1 MTKSEKAERF
11 IRTHNM
17 ISSGDVVVAGV
28 SGGADSMCLLFLLSE
43 LQEKLEFKL
52 KVIHVNHGIRGEEAD
67 EDEKYVVSICKEM
80 GIPCEVVKSD
90 IPKLAREKHLTE
102 EEAGRIVRYE
112 AFEKSGAD
120 RIAVAHHADD
130 VAETML
136 FQLFRG
142 SGLKGAGAIRPVRDK
157 IIRPLLGFTRAEIEE
172 YCKSRYIKWRTDAT
186 NQDVEISRNRIRNVI
201 LPEAEKINP
210 GAAVHLAE
218 TAERLRAAE
227 DFIAEKA
234 DEVYR
239 ENVRETEG
247 CTVLSLGNIHPG
259 ILCEYVIKH
268 CIAVTAGSEKDIT
281 AVHVKDAMELMDGQS
296 GKGIDLPYDVR
307 VRKEFDKLI
316 FEKNIQKD
324 SKNWKDSGN
333 KVISVPENGKI
344 YIDNGECWFFETE
357 SISAEKCLEI
367 EKNPSVIPVDSYT
380 KWFDYDRIKGTVVL
394 RTRLPGDRIAIRGGH
409 RKIKDIFIEKKVP
422 ATERDRMILLADG
435 SEIIWIPGIR
445 MSEAYK
451 ITGATRKVWK
461 VSKKNG

>member
-1 MTKSEKAERF
+1 
-11 IRTHNM
+11 
-17 ISSGDVVVAGV
+17 
-28 SGGADSMCLLFLLSE
+28 MCLLFLLSE

-52 KVIHVNHGIRGEEAD
+52 KVIHVNHGIRGEAAD

-90 IPKLAREKHLTE
+90 IPNLAKEKRLTE

-142 SGLKGAGAIRPVRDK
+142 SGLRGAGAIRPVRGK

-172 YCKSRYIKWRTDAT
+172 YCKSRNINWRTDAT
-186 NQDVEISRNRIRNVI
+186 NQDIEISRNRIRNVI

-210 GAAVHLAE
+210 GAAAHLAE

-239 ENVRETEG
+239 ENVRENGES
-247 CTVLSLGNIHPG
+247 TVLSLGSVHPG
-259 ILCEYVIKH
+259 ILCEYIIKR

-281 AVHVKDAMELMDGQS
+281 AVHVKDAMELMNGQS

-316 FEKNIQKD
+316 FEKNRYTEGK
-324 SKNWKDSGN
+324 KRTGSG
-333 KVISVPENGKI
+333 KREISVPETGKI
-344 YIDNGECWFFETE
+344 DIENGECWLFETE
-357 SISAEKCLEI
+357 SISTEKCFEI

-380 KWFDYDRIKGTVVL
+380 KWFDYDKIKGTVVL

-409 RKIKDIFIEKKVP
+409 RKLKDIFIEKKIP
-422 ATERDRMILLADG
+422 AAERDHMILLADG
-435 SEIIWIPGIR
+435 PDIIWIPGIR
-445 MSEAYK
+445 MSEEYK
-451 ITGATRKVWK
+451 ITRATRKVWK
-461 VSKKNG
+461 VSKKDGR

>member
-1 MTKSEKAERF
+1 
-11 IRTHNM
+11 
-17 ISSGDVVVAGV
+17 
-28 SGGADSMCLLFLLSE
+28 MCLLFLLSE
-43 LQEKLEFKL
+43 LQEKLEFTL
-52 KVIHVNHGIRGEEAD
+52 RVIHVNHGIRGEEAD
-67 EDEKYVVSICKEM
+67 EDEKYVVGICKEM

-142 SGLKGAGAIRPVRDK
+142 SGLRGAGAIRPVRGK
-157 IIRPLLGFTRAEIEE
+157 IIRPLLGFTREEIEN
-172 YCKSRYIKWRTDAT
+172 YCRSRYIKWRTDAT

-247 CTVLSLGNIHPG
+247 CTELSLGSIQPG
-259 ILCEYVIKH
+259 ILYEYVIKH
-268 CIAVTAGSEKDIT
+268 CIAVTAGSEKNIT
-281 AVHVKDAMELMDGQS
+281 AVHVKDAMALMDGQS

-324 SKNWKDSGN
+324 NKEGNGSGN
-333 KVISVPENGKI
+333 KEIAVPENGKI
-344 YIDNGECWFFETE
+344 DTENGECWFFETE
-357 SISAEKCLEI
+357 SISTEKCLEI
-367 EKNPSVIPVDSYT
+367 EKNPSVIQVDSCT
-380 KWFDYDRIKGTVVL
+380 KWFDYDKIKGTVVL

-422 ATERDRMILLADG
+422 AAERDNIILLADG